1 MIQTR
6 RQKVTGYV
14 VLILFLVFIL
24 LPFYWMFITSFKQNT
39 SISAY
44 PPTLFPHRWIFEH
57 YTTAFGTGV
66 GQFHFGTYMRNS
78 VIVALASTFFVLAF
92 ASMAG
97 FSIARLPVKAKT
109 PMMMGLLMISVFPP
123 IAIITPLYML
133 MRTVGWLNSYQ
144 ALIIPYTAFNLPF
157 AIWILRNY
165 FTQVPG
171 ALFEAAKI
179 DGASVFQTFYRIFL
193 PLTTPGLFTAAVFTF
208 VAAWTEFF
216 MALVFNTS
224 DSMRTIPV
232 GIALFSG
239 QFSVPYGDL
248 FAGSVASIVPILIL
262 VVIFRKWIVSGL
274 TAGAVKG

>member
-6 RQKVTGYV
+6 RQKVIGYV
-14 VLILFLVFIL
+14 VLILFLVAIL
-24 LPFYWMFITSFKQNT
+24 LPFYWMFITSFKPNT
-39 SISAY
+39 DISAY
-44 PPTLFPHRWIFEH
+44 PPSLFPGTWTLVH
-57 YTTAFGTGV
+57 YRNAFGQFQFGV
-66 GQFHFGTYMRNS
+66 YMRNS
-78 VIVALASTFFVLAF
+78 VFVALSSTVFVLAF

-97 FSIARLPVKAKT
+97 FAIARLPVKAKT
-109 PMMMGLLMISVFPP
+109 PMMVGLLMISVFPP

-133 MRTVGWLNSYQ
+133 LRTVGWLNSYQ

-157 AIWILRNY
+157 ATWILRNY
-165 FTQVPG
+165 FLQIPG
-171 ALFEAAKI
+171 ALFESAKI

-193 PLTTPGLFTAAVFTF
+193 PLTSPGLFTAAVFTF
-208 VAAWTEFF
+208 VASWTEFF

-224 DSMRTIPV
+224 NSMRTIPV